1 MDFQPINKKTLSDK
15 VRDYLYEYIKN
26 MNLKN
31 STKLPS
37 EDVIAQSLGV
47 SRITIRKALTDL
59 ETGGVV
65 FRVHGKGTFVN
76 PEALKL
82 KVNIINGFEVEQMII
97 DSGYDA
103 KSEVLNIGYTKAD
116 IITAKN
122 LNIDEG
128 SEIVQIEKLFYAD
141 SKPAVFC
148 IDRFPRSEVLGPITK
163 EDVNISIFKF
173 MIKKTGKVVTWD
185 NSRMYCSSKSSLL
198 NLSEKISVLNN
209 DALLVFDIKNYDRKN
224 NVIFFNT
231 EIYDSNFIS
240 FNIIR
245 QKNIT

>member
-1 MDFQPINKKTLSDK
+1 MDFQPINKTTLSDK
-15 VRDYLYEYIKN
+15 VRDYLYSYIKS
-26 MNLKN
+26 MDIKK

-59 ETGGVV
+59 ETNGVV

-103 KSEVLNIGYTKAD
+103 KSEVLYIGYEKAD
-116 IITAKN
+116 IVTAKN
-122 LNIDEG
+122 LGIEEG
-128 SEIVQIEKLFYAD
+128 NEIVKIEKVFYAD
-141 SKPAVFC
+141 SQPAVFC
-148 IDRFPRSEVLGPITK
+148 IDRFPRSEVSGLITK
-163 EDVNISIFKF
+163 EEVNISIFKF
-173 MIKKTGKVVTWD
+173 MIKRTGKIVTWD
-185 NSRMYCSSKSSLL
+185 NSRMYCSTKSRLLELSK
-198 NLSEKISVLNN
+198 NVSVLTN
-209 DALLVFDIKNYDRKN
+209 DALLVFDIKNYDKKN
-224 NVIFFNT
+224 NIIFYNT

-245 QKNIT
+245 QKNIL